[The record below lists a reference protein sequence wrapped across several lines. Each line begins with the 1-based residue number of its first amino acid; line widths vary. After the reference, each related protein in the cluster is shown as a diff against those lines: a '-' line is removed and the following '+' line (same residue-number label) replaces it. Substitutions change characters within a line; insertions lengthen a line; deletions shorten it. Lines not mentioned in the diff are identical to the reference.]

1 MKFCMKCG
9 AFYEDKDG
17 TGCPTCAENA
27 RLRAAAEAA
36 EINHQMDAESAR
48 RARRRA
54 WIELIIGV
62 PAFIG
67 VIYLIV
73 YLIRLIRGA

>member
-1 MKFCMKCG
+1 MKIRM
-9 AFYEDKDG
+9 AQ
-17 TGCPTCAENA
+17 AA
-27 RLRAAAEAA
+27 RNVQRMRGLRAAAEAA